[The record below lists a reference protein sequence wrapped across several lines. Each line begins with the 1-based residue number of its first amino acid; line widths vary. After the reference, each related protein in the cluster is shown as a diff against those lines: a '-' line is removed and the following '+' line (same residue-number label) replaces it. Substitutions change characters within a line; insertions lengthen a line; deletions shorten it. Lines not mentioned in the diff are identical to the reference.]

1 MTFVRATVTF
11 VAGVLLFM
19 GCSGEASTPSSLAGA
34 PHASIVDPIAGIPDP
49 GADPAVVLL
58 ASDDGTICAG
68 TLIAQDAVL
77 TARHCVSA
85 SHGPPSCSSPDA
97 SLVDPASVAVVV
109 GENDAAAQTAA
120 HGRAILVA
128 SDAECDADIAV
139 LLLDALIDGIEPM
152 VVRSTGAAEGDLVR
166 TVGFAT
172 LAGSRPT
179 KVVRD
184 RVAVV
189 QTDDTEL
196 RLYETPCEDG
206 CGGPIIDESSAQIVG
221 VLSGPSAASG
231 TIAVSGT
238 SSDGAVVPWD
248 VGVRADAF
256 SALIKQGLAEAA
268 PPPSSTGRAK
278 TKKGSVDAGANC
290 DAATDCAAG
299 VCVTDGARQYCS
311 MTCSSRDR
319 CPALFRC
326 EKAGGP
332 AGLQSVCVES

>member
-1 MTFVRATVTF
+1 MTFVRATARF

-34 PHASIVDPIAGIPDP
+34 PRASVLDPIAGIPDP

-58 ASDDGTICAG
+58 ASADGAVCAG
-68 TLIAQDAVL
+68 TLIAEDAVL
-77 TARHCVSA
+77 TARHCLTA
-85 SHGPPSCSSPDA
+85 SRDPPSCSSPDP

-109 GENDAAAQTAA
+109 GENDSAAQTAA

-128 SDAECDADIAV
+128 SEPGCDADIAV

-166 TVGFAT
+166 TVGFAS

-179 KVVRD
+179 KIVRD
-184 RVAVV
+184 RITVV

-196 RLYETPCEDG
+196 RLRETACEDG

-221 VLSGPSAASG
+221 VLSGPSAASAG
-231 TIAVSGT
+231 QG
-238 SSDGAVVPWD
+238 DGAVVPWD

-268 PPPSSTGRAK
+268 PLPSSTGRAK

-290 DAATDCAAG
+290 DTAADCAAG

-319 CPALFRC
+319 CPTLFRC
-326 EKAGGP
+326 EKAAGP
-332 AGLQSVCVES
+332 TGLQSVCVES